1 VSRLYIARH
10 GQTPMNVEGR
20 YPGYSA
26 IPLTALGEEQ
36 ARAIGRI
43 LRRELGPRPALA
55 FIASPLL
62 RAQVTM
68 RLLRGELD
76 LPPDGFTTDARLLD
90 IDHGEWTGLTVPEVQ
105 ERFAQNWHA
114 FEADPWNTHMQGGE
128 NHAELGARVQSF
140 LGDLK
145 GDTVTV
151 SHGATTQML
160 RGLTTGL
167 PHKEIP
173 ELDEPQGVVFRVR
186 NGVSELLA
194 A

>member
-1 VSRLYIARH
+1 VSTLYIARH

-20 YPGYSA
+20 YPGYSN
-26 IPLTALGEEQ
+26 ITLTALGEEQ
-36 ARAIGRI
+36 ARTIGRI
-43 LRRELGPRPALA
+43 LRRDLGPRPALA

-68 RLLRGELD
+68 RLLRSELD
-76 LPPDGFTTDARLLD
+76 LPPNGFATDARLLD
-90 IDHGEWTGLTVPEVQ
+90 IDHGDWTGLTVPQVQ
-105 ERFAQNWHA
+105 ARFAQNWRD
-114 FEADPWNTHMQGGE
+114 FDADPWNTHMQGGE
-128 NHAELGARVQSF
+128 NHAELAARVRSF
-140 LGDLK
+140 LNDLN

-167 PHKEIP
+167 PHEAIP

-186 NGVSELLA
+186 DGMSELLKP
-194 A
+194 